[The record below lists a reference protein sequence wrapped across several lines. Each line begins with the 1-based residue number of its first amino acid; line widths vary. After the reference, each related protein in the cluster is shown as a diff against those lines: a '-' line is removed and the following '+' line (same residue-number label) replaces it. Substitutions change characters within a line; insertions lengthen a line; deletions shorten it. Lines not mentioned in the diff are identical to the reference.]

1 MWKAQFLVD
10 LGEGHLSMDSLKQLD
25 AADENLI
32 ADVFNMF
39 VKSQGTESL
48 PAEAQDRR
56 VLAIVMEERVKQVG
70 GETVS
75 AWAQRAIAV
84 QDGVAKINL
93 RAGAAY
99 TMIFEHDRVTK
110 IHHRSG
116 ETADIP
122 EWVVITKGFQLQ
134 NPFNDQKAAVARDGI
149 TPLLLSSFF
158 EKTAACHANAFDK
171 KGSKMKALFDAA
183 VATTEAEKN
192 AKMTEIT
199 ATSTEGFV
207 DHAKV
212 KRQAALAKARA
223 NMQHRAPG
231 RRRVLKLSQP
241 PAPLQS

>member
-1 MWKAQFLVD
+1 
-10 LGEGHLSMDSLKQLD
+10 
-25 AADENLI
+25 
-32 ADVFNMF
+32 
-39 VKSQGTESL
+39 
-48 PAEAQDRR
+48 
-56 VLAIVMEERVKQVG
+56 
-70 GETVS
+70 
-75 AWAQRAIAV
+75 
-84 QDGVAKINL
+84 
-93 RAGAAY
+93 
-99 TMIFEHDRVTK
+99 MIFEQGRVTK

-134 NPFNDQKAAVARDGI
+134 SPFNDQKVAVARDGI

-158 EKTAACHANAFDK
+158 EKTAACHANAVDTE
-171 KGSKMKALFDAA
+171 GSKMKALFDAA

-223 NMQHRAPG
+223 YQQHRAPG
-231 RRRVLKLSQP
+231 RRRVLRLSVSDAAIPGQP